1 LLWCPDQD
9 STEAWVIDGHRPDW
23 SAPPTAAF
31 IRMSESGAQPGDSNP
46 RAVVL
51 GSPYT
56 QEIRMIWLLT
66 ALLVVALIVS
76 SLRIGAWF
84 LLKYDAGNRN

>member
-1 LLWCPDQD
+1 M
-9 STEAWVIDGHRPDW
+9 VG
-23 SAPPTAAF
+23 AAD
-31 IRMSESGAQPGDSNP
+31 RCLHTNVESEPLPGDSKP

-51 GSPYT
+51 GSAYT

-84 LLKYDAGNRN
+84 LLKYDAGSRD

>member
-1 LLWCPDQD
+1 L
-9 STEAWVIDGHRPDW
+9 VG
-23 SAPPTAAF
+23 AADRCVHTNVG
-31 IRMSESGAQPGDSNP
+31 IGTPPGDSKP

-51 GSPYT
+51 GSAYT